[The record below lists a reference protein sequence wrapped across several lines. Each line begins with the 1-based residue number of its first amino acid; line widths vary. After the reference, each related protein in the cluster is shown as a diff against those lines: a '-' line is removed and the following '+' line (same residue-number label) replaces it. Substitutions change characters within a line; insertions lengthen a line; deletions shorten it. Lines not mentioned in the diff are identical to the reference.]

1 MIPYDFLSM
10 SALSNACGVICLG
23 TFLWEEGGDIFYYII
38 CKIFVKQTVD
48 LDEMARYD
56 EMNLKN
62 KVIAFA

>member
-38 CKIFVKQTVD
+38 CKIFVKLTVN
-48 LDEMARYD
+48 LNKMAR
-56 EMNLKN
+56 
-62 KVIAFA
+62 